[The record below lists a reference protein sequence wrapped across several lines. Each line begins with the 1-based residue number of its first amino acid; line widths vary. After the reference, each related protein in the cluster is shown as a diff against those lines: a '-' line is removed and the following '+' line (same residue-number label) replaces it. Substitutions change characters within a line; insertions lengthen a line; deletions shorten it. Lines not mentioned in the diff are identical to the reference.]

1 MAILRSIWKVFRR
14 PAYAVSAMVLA
25 LATFLFLAL
34 LPNYR
39 AIVFVFDDGGLALGS
54 KINFLFYL
62 VFGIAE
68 SFNPL
73 SIISIIAV
81 SVLFGINIILIIYIW
96 WRRSAGLN
104 GKMAASALG
113 GVGAGAL
120 SAGCAVCGS
129 FALSA
134 VLSVFGAGGAL
145 ALLPLRGGEFGV
157 LSVLLLSASIYMM
170 ARRIANTKHV
180 ICNI

>member
-14 PAYAVSAMVLA
+14 PAYVVSTASLA
-25 LATFLFLAL
+25 LASFIFLAF

-39 AIVFVFDDGGLALGS
+39 AIVFVFDDGGLTLGL
-54 KINFLFYL
+54 KINFLVYL
-62 VFGIAE
+62 ILSVAE
-68 SFNPL
+68 SISFF
-73 SIISIIAV
+73 SIINTAVV
-81 SVLFGINIILIIYIW
+81 SVLFGINAVLIIYV
-96 WRRSAGLN
+96 WRRRFAGLN

-134 VLSVFGAGGAL
+134 ILSVFGAGGAL
-145 ALLPLRGGEFGV
+145 ALLPLRGGEFGI
-157 LSVLLLSASIYMM
+157 LSVALLSASIYM
-170 ARRIANTKHV
+170 IAHKIADAKHV
-180 ICNI
+180 TCDI

>member
-1 MAILRSIWKVFRR
+1 
-14 PAYAVSAMVLA
+14 
-25 LATFLFLAL
+25 
-34 LPNYR
+34 
-39 AIVFVFDDGGLALGS
+39 
-54 KINFLFYL
+54 
-62 VFGIAE
+62 
-68 SFNPL
+68 
-73 SIISIIAV
+73 
-81 SVLFGINIILIIYIW
+81 
-96 WRRSAGLN
+96 
-104 GKMAASALG
+104 MAASALG